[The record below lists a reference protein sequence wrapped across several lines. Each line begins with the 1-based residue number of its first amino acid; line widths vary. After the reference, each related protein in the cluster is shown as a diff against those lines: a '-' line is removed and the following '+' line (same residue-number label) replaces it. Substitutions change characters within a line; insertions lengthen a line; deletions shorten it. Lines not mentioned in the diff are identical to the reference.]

1 MYKLLSLFF
10 CLFRCPIVTHEP
22 LLDQFVSNFDWGTR
36 ENHENVLGLALSV
49 NMLKNEKIF

>member
-1 MYKLLSLFF
+1 MYKLLSLFV

-49 NMLKNEKIF
+49 NMLKNEKPF